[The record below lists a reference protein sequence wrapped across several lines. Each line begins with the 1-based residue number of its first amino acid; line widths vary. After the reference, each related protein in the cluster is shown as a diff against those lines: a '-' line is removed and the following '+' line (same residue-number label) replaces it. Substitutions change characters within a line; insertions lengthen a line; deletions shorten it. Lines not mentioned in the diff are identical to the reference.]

1 MSDSFAR
8 QTDIARRVYQQT
20 QNQIDSLDTG
30 LFQLDILELTDEIAE
45 TKTAIEKA
53 EQLLLLKVQ
62 ALHQAKRLAE
72 LEKRE
77 ANMNSIPGDFD
88 GNVTGK
94 WKKLDDSGAGVVTY
108 NDKEY
113 LTQPLGFTSLPS
125 GTEVELS
132 HADGKYFSKF

>member
-1 MSDSFAR
+1 MSEFTSESDYARRAYQETQRRIDSFDGGLYQLDVNEL
-8 QTDIARRVYQQT
+8 QTDI
-20 QNQIDSLDTG
+20 D
-30 LFQLDILELTDEIAE
+30 E
-45 TKTAIEKA
+45 TKRAIDKA
-53 EQLLLLKVQ
+53 EELLLLKVQ

-72 LEKRE
+72 LEGRE

-94 WKKLDDSGAGVVTY
+94 WKRLDESGAGVVVY

-113 LTQPLGFTSLPS
+113 FTQPLGFTSLPS